1 MAIDI
6 SKVFKANVK
15 AIRMN
20 ISDGND
26 KSDILNEQLL
36 KPTNKKKTNDSI
48 SKQARNIVIYLI
60 FYVYLN
66 KVFTFVSN
74 KK

>member
-20 ISDGND
+20 ISDGAD
-26 KSDILNEQLL
+26 KSDILNEQLF
-36 KPTNKKKTNDSI
+36 KTSKKNTGESI
-48 SKQARNIVIYLI
+48 SKQAKNIVNLKLI
-60 FYVYLN
+60 FKFN
-66 KVFTFVSN
+66 HER
-74 KK
+74 

>member
-48 SKQARNIVIYLI
+48 SKQARNIVIYSI
-60 FYVYLN
+60 FL
-66 KVFTFVSN
+66 FV
-74 KK
+74 